1 MEKRL
6 TTVILA
12 AGKGKR
18 MKNPEK
24 SKVMHELDSKPM
36 IEYVINLARNI
47 HSEKIIVIVGHQK
60 KAVMDFLSDRFY
72 DGKIRFAH
80 QDDQLGTGHAVM
92 QTESELKDF
101 SGSVLILSGDVPLL
115 KKSTVEKFMD
125 FHFNGGFSASLI
137 SAVFDDPSGYGRI
150 IRDDDGNF
158 TDIKEEKDANEKQ
171 KEIKEINSGIYIID
185 NLKLFEGL
193 RTLKDDNAQGEY
205 YLTDIFKYFIEKK
218 YKIGAIPAD
227 NTFEIQGINTIEQLT
242 EMENLIKNQ

>member
-60 KAVMDFLSDRFY
+60 KAVMDFLSDRFN